1 MVTNSNSTGIH
12 VLLIL
17 LWRLKT
23 FLFKRILFKYFSI
36 SHFIKFIL
44 LWKVFISL
52 WDLSSGFWDC
62 CSFKQPASEVQKHK
76 TSTFYCQHLLD
87 FYTLHFIKC
96 QCKQWT
102 TGTQFDLTLYI
113 NIEMN
118 VSAISR
124 IVQKTNLSFVL
135 HFCVCFWV
143 WRIRLIQR

>member
-52 WDLSSGFWDC
+52 WDLSSG
-62 CSFKQPASEVQKHK
+62 KVSETVVLLNNQHQKHR

-87 FYTLHFIKC
+87 LYTLHFIKC

-118 VSAISR
+118 VSAVSR
-124 IVQKTNLSFVL
+124 IVQKLTCPLSYIFV
-135 HFCVCFWV
+135 FVSESEE
-143 WRIRLIQR
+143 

>member
-23 FLFKRILFKYFSI
+23 FLFKRIFLNI
-36 SHFIKFIL
+36 SAFL
-44 LWKVFISL
+44 ISL
-52 WDLSSGFWDC
+52 NSFYFGKFLSLFGILA
-62 CSFKQPASEVQKHK
+62 QVSETVVLLNNQHQKHR
-76 TSTFYCQHLLD
+76 TFTFYCQHLLD